1 MKEIALEET
10 KKITFDILVNVAEF
24 CEKNDIRYYLYYGTL
39 LGAIRHKG
47 FIPWDDDIDIIM
59 PRPDYIKFN
68 QLYPMQNTCSYY
80 VLSSIMIN
88 PKHQYTFAKVFDTR
102 TDKIEDGLIYKE
114 DSIHGI
120 DIDIFT
126 LDGVPEDIQRCKQFK
141 KSQAKL
147 FLAFQLSRLP
157 FQRAK
162 SIIKTII
169 NYAVTV
175 VCHIIGTANFIRK
188 INKRSMK
195 YDFDSSE
202 FIGSSTEYY
211 EENKERF
218 KKNEFIKPI
227 KVEFEGKQFNAPSNF
242 DELLAIFY
250 GDYMQL
256 PPKEEQITH
265 HRYKAFWK

>member
-1 MKEIALEET
+1 MKEIALEEI

-24 CEKNDIRYYLYYGTL
+24 CEKNDIRYYLSYGTL

-114 DSIHGI
+114 DSIRGI

-126 LDGVPEDIQRCKQFK
+126 LDGVPEDIDKCLQFK
-141 KSQAKL
+141 NRQSKL
-147 FLAFQLSRLP
+147 FWTFQLSRVP
-157 FQRAK
+157 FKK
-162 SIIKTII
+162 SKSGNTIIKYLVLAICHTIG
-169 NYAVTV
+169 ATR
-175 VCHIIGTANFIRK
+175 FIK
-188 INKRSMK
+188 CINKQAMK
-195 YDFDSSE
+195 YDFDTSE

-211 EENKERF
+211 DENKERF
-218 KKNEFIKPI
+218 KKNEFIEPI
-227 KVEFEGKQFNAPSNF
+227 KVEFEGKQFNAPSNYA
-242 DELLAIFY
+242 EYLTIIF

-256 PPKEEQITH
+256 PPKEEQVTH